1 MKPKSIT
8 KEEIVTVHT
17 HTGMAVAH
25 YLGTMRK
32 VLTVKKLAVKMNHP
46 DTGLIY
52 RRLKQAEPDFEFM
65 VNVMEA
71 FGNKDLIE
79 YVPAYAK
86 EMLLHHTKIKHPEW
100 FKENKR
106 YKSNETQ
113 TIANEP
119 QGVYLPENDLEK
131 ENELLKTELSWM
143 RKLNETQ
150 KELIDMLKQEK
161 ANTNARK

>member
-1 MKPKSIT
+1 MKPKSIFPQENIT
-8 KEEIVTVHT
+8 MDT

-32 VLTVKKLAVKMNHP
+32 VLTIKKLAIKMNHP

-52 RRLKQAEPDFEFM
+52 RRLKQAEPDFGFM

-71 FGNKDLIE
+71 FENKDLIE
-79 YVPAYAK
+79 YVPSYVK

-100 FKENKR
+100 FQEKKQ
-106 YKSNETQ
+106 YKIQEPQ
-113 TIANEP
+113 IVANEP
-119 QGVYLPENDLEK
+119 LVSYLPNNLEQENM
-131 ENELLKTELSWM
+131 LLKTELEWL
-143 RKLNETQ
+143 RKLNEAQ

-161 ANTNARK
+161 SNTNARK